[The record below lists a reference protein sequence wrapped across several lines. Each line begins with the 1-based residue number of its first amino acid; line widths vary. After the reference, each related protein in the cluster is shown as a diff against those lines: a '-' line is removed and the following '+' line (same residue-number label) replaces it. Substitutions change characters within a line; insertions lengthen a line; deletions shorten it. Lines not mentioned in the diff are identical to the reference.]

1 MSHLELELI
10 QSFLSKTRLA
20 EQDLDDIWFH
30 IAFDNIEAADR
41 VLDEIAEACGLLARH
56 KQMGRARSELTL
68 DLRSFPVKRFVL
80 FYRPDANGIELVRA
94 LDGARNVDVIFDPNI
109 SDP

>member
-1 MSHLELELI
+1 MRV
-10 QSFLSKTRLA
+10 SKTRLA

-30 IAFDNIEAADR
+30 IAFDNIEATDR
-41 VLDEIAEACGLLARH
+41 VLDEIAEAGGLLARH

-80 FYRPDANGIELVRA
+80 FYRPDADRYRA
-94 LDGARNVDVIFDPNI
+94 CPRLGRCA
-109 SDP
+109 